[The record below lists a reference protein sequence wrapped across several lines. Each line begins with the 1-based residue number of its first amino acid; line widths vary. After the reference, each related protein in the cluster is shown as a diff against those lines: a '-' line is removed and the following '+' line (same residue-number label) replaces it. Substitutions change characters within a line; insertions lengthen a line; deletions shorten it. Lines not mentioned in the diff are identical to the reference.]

1 MGITIAVGN
10 QKGGVAKTTT
20 CISLGA
26 ALAEMGHTVLLIDL
40 DPQANLTLSFR
51 LGAKGT
57 RPGGTRRGMGQSGRS
72 SIMDAL
78 IGNSTLLG
86 VSRESEIPGLDVA
99 PAGRELVLV
108 DKVFYQVSGYQ
119 YRLREALE
127 AIEPG
132 LYDYVLVDC
141 PPSLATLTLNALTAA
156 DLLIIPVQCELYAA
170 HSVRQM
176 VRLADQVRQQ
186 CDHDLKH
193 RLLVTM
199 YDMRNKISRMILDQM
214 QRGRGDELFK
224 TIIQVDTKL
233 RESPAYG
240 RPITTYAPG
249 SRAAQQYRALAEEL
263 LEVEA
268 EGGAY
273 AGAASPASRSA
284 RYPGPSGGVSLVG
297 SAAEKYS
304 ASAEE
309 YSASAA
315 RLDE

>member
-20 CISLGA
+20 CVSLGA

-40 DPQANLTLSFR
+40 DPQANLTLSFK
-51 LGAKGT
+51 LGAE
-57 RPGGTRRGMGQSGRS
+57 GTRRGGARRRAGQSARCG
-72 SIMDAL
+72 IMDTL
-78 IGNSTLLG
+78 IGNSTLLE
-86 VSRESEIPGLDVA
+86 VSRKSEIPGLDVV

-108 DKVFYQVSGYQ
+108 DKVFYQLAGYQ

-170 HSVRQM
+170 HSIRQM
-176 VRLADQVRQQ
+176 VRLADQVREQ
-186 CDHDLKH
+186 CGHDLKH
-193 RLLVTM
+193 RLLITM
-199 YDMRNKISRMILDQM
+199 YDMRNKVSRMILEQM
-214 QRGRGDELFK
+214 QRGQGEDLFK

-240 RPITTYAPG
+240 RPITSYAPR
-249 SRAAQQYRALAEEL
+249 SRAAQQYRALAQEL
-263 LEVEA
+263 LDVEA
-268 EGGAY
+268 EVEGGAC
-273 AGAASPASRSA
+273 AGPLGQSLTSRPAQ
-284 RYPGPSGGVSLVG
+284 YPGPSAGASLVG
-297 SAAEKYS
+297 SAA
-304 ASAEE
+304 
-309 YSASAA
+309 A
-315 RLDE
+315 RIDE